1 MRNQAAMW
9 EDIEGEA
16 AMWEVSDTLAV
27 GLRGVVDFLQAA
39 VEGEHPVYVKSYL
52 QSEGGAH
59 VEDIEGKQCSLRGD
73 FVVADF
79 VWSAETD

>member
-1 MRNQAAMW
+1 M
-9 EDIEGEA
+9 
-16 AMWEVSDTLAV
+16 
-27 GLRGVVDFLQAA
+27 
-39 VEGEHPVYVKSYL
+39 KSYL